1 MVSQTN
7 TVVETDKALKMA
19 SNWSLPTRLLHIG
32 MVATVSA
39 QLALSLVM
47 EPPDEENISALAS
60 AAFEGHEVIG
70 MAALAIVLAHWLWT
84 LFNYADGGLGHLF
97 PWFGEA
103 RAEVVREAKAL
114 LGGALPKGGVR
125 GGLPGFIHGLGLLIV
140 TGMAITGGILFFIM
154 PESGEFTG
162 VVELVAESHEVIAT
176 LVWLYWGGHGATAL
190 IHHFQ
195 GDSVLKDMFR
205 LGSHQ

>member
-1 MVSQTN
+1 
-7 TVVETDKALKMA
+7 
-19 SNWSLPTRLLHIG
+19 
-32 MVATVSA
+32 
-39 QLALSLVM
+39 
-47 EPPDEENISALAS
+47 
-60 AAFEGHEVIG
+60 
-70 MAALAIVLAHWLWT
+70 
-84 LFNYADGGLGHLF
+84 
-97 PWFGEA
+97 
-103 RAEVVREAKAL
+103 